1 MQDALKRVVLRKVAW
16 RLLPF
21 LFLLYVV
28 NILDRVNVG
37 FARLQML
44 DDLQMGERA
53 YALGAGIFYIGYLI
67 FEIQQP
73 DSEPR
78 RRPSLDRA
86 HLDQLGADHDGDDGR
101 PRPLEFLST
110 SDLCLASRKR
120 ASFRELSCI
129 SPIGSPPARGQR
141 QSRYS

>member
-28 NILDRVNVG
+28 NILDRINVG

-44 DDLQMGERA
+44 DDLHMGEQA

-67 FEIQQP
+67 FEIP
-73 DSEPR
+73 SNLILSRVGAR
-78 RRPSLDRA
+78 RWI
-86 HLDQLGADHDGDDGR
+86 GR
-101 PRPLEFLST
+101 IL
-110 SDLCLASRKR
+110 
-120 ASFRELSCI
+120 I
-129 SPIGSPPARGQR
+129 SWGLITVATMAARGPWSFYLLR
-141 QSRYS
+141 ISLG

>member
-67 FEIQQP
+67 FEIP
-73 DSEPR
+73 SNLILSRVGAR
-78 RRPSLDRA
+78 RWIGRILTSPVVTRSLT
-86 HLDQLGADHDGDDGR
+86 G
-101 PRPLEFLST
+101 ST
-110 SDLCLASRKR
+110 
-120 ASFRELSCI
+120 
-129 SPIGSPPARGQR
+129 
-141 QSRYS
+141 